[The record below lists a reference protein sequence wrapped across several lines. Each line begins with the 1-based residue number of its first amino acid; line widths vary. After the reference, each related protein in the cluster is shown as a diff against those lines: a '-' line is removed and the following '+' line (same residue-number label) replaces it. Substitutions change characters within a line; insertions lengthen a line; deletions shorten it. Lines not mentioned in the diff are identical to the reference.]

1 MRRIL
6 REQHDAWQIY
16 KGWQKTHASEIREG
30 QKITSYGEFAA
41 IYNESGRRIDR
52 IKSEVRFQT
61 SLKTYRAL
69 SRQYKEVS
77 GGKPLA
83 RSARKL
89 NTQEIAKMIID
100 SAPGNVILEF
110 KESERQRFMQQG
122 KSFKEANRLANLSVS
137 QYFFGS

>member
-1 MRRIL
+1 MRRVL
-6 REQHDAWQIY
+6 REQHDAWKIY
-16 KGWQKTHASEIREG
+16 KQWQKTHSADIREG

-52 IKSEVRFQT
+52 IKREVRFQT

-100 SAPGNVILEF
+100 ASPGNPIKEF
-110 KESERQRFMQQG
+110 KESERERFIQQG
-122 KSFKEANRLANLSVS
+122 KSFKEANKLANLSVS
-137 QYFFGS
+137 QYFFGR